1 MGTTIY
7 EYLVTNDWFGSLEKG
22 TRLYYDYSKG
32 GYVYHYE
39 YESNTKETRYSRYET
54 NFTDYFMPIETAEQ
68 YILKG
73 DLTTGPELG
82 NLEKK

>member
-22 TRLYYDYSKG
+22 TRLYYDYSRG

-39 YESNTKETRYSRYET
+39 YESNTKDSRYNCFEVRS
-54 NFTDYFMPIETAEQ
+54 TDYFMSVEVAQQ

-73 DLTTGPELG
+73 DLITGPALG
-82 NLEKK
+82 DLEKE